1 MSDHPM
7 DVYARPQRLVKVGRR
22 RRLNVHITGE
32 GTPTVILSAGGGCTT
47 LHWGLVQPV
56 LSRTNRVLSFDRA
69 GMGFSDP
76 GPLPRTTSRSLAD
89 LRAALRATAT
99 EPPYVL
105 VGHSMGSFD
114 MQLFAFLHPEEVAG
128 MVLVDPRGDRVFER
142 LEAAAPSMIGGGDRD
157 RRQLRRKAVIAAR
170 GPQPGSAEYEALA
183 APPQPQLTDA
193 VNAALR
199 DASLRPS
206 TWRTISSEGVSLSG
220 ASADELDAARRR
232 LVNMPLIVLTAENAV
247 SMFGLPPEE
256 HDAAKTVW
264 ETTHDELARLSDRGV
279 RRDVPD
285 CGHMVQVE
293 RPDVVVA
300 AIREVISA
308 VDKVH

>member
-1 MSDHPM
+1 VSDQPM

-32 GTPTVILSAGGGCTT
+32 GSPTVILSAGGGCTT

-56 LSRTNRVLSFDRA
+56 LSRTNRVFAFDRA

-89 LRAALRATAT
+89 LRAALRATGT

-105 VGHSMGSFD
+105 VAHSMGSFD
-114 MQLFAFLHPEEVAG
+114 MRLFAFQYPEEVAG
-128 MVLVDPRGDRVFER
+128 IVLVDPRGDRVFER
-142 LEAAAPSMIGGGDRD
+142 LEVAAPSMAGGGERD
-157 RRQLRRKAVIAAR
+157 LRRIRRNAVIAR
-170 GPQPGSAEYEALA
+170 RRPQPGSAEYEALA
-183 APPQPQLTDA
+183 APREPQLTDA

-206 TWRTISSEGVSLSG
+206 TWRTIASEGVSLNG
-220 ASADELDAARRR
+220 ASAGELDAARRR
-232 LVNMPLIVLTAENAV
+232 LGNMPLIVLTAANAV
-247 SMFGLPPEE
+247 SMFGLPPDESQT
-256 HDAAKTVW
+256 AKAVW
-264 ETTHDELARLSDRGV
+264 EATHEELARLSDRGV

-300 AIREVISA
+300 AIREVIA
-308 VDKVH
+308 AAC

>member
-1 MSDHPM
+1 M
-7 DVYARPQRLVKVGRR
+7 DVYARPQRLVKVSRR

-32 GTPTVILSAGGGCTT
+32 GSPTVILSAGGGCTT
-47 LHWGLVQPV
+47 LHWSRVQP
-56 LSRTNRVLSFDRA
+56 LLARTNRVFAFDRA

-89 LRAALRATAT
+89 LRAALEATGT

-114 MQLFAFLHPEEVAG
+114 MQLFAFLHPDEVVG

-142 LEAAAPSMIGGGDRD
+142 FGSASPSMLRAAQRE
-157 RRQLRRKAVIAAR
+157 RRQVRRNAVVAAQR
-170 GPQPGSAEYEALA
+170 PQPGSAAYEALA
-183 APPQPQLTDA
+183 APPDPQLTDA

-206 TWRTISSEGVSLSG
+206 TWRTIGSEGASLDG
-220 ASADELDAARRR
+220 ASMDELERARRH
-232 LVNMPLIVLTAENAV
+232 LGTMPLIVLTAANAV
-247 SMFGLPPEE
+247 SMFGLPRPESQT
-256 HDAAKTVW
+256 AKALW
-264 ETTHDELARLSDRGV
+264 ETSHEALARLSDRGM

-285 CGHMVQVE
+285 CGHMIPVE
-293 RPDVVVA
+293 RPQAVIA
-300 AIREVISA
+300 AIREVIA
-308 VDKVH
+308 AEAG